1 MHYYELGCNHDG
13 EIVFVIRSPEG
24 GPIALVTKLGEFE
37 RAKADA
43 EMIVDALNAYKSSE
57 KVAASANAA

>member
-1 MHYYELGCNHDG
+1 MHYYDLGCNQDG

-24 GPIALVTKLGEFE
+24 GPMALVTKLGEFE

-43 EMIVDALNAYKSSE
+43 EVIVDALNAYKPVK
-57 KVAASANAA
+57 KVAASANAV